1 LLDVKKPFKKVKFR
15 ISPLR
20 SIFAGLI
27 NMYLLN
33 FKISRPSVVVALL
46 ACLLLIAG
54 CSSKFRKIQKNEDWR
69 VKFEAAMTYYEK
81 KDYYRAA
88 LLFEDIRPIVRGLP
102 EGEEVEFY
110 LAYCQYNEK
119 TFLLASESFKSFYEI
134 YGRSPKAEEAQYMY
148 AYSLYA
154 GSPPSNLDQRS
165 GVEAM
170 DAMQTFVNRYPSSEF
185 TQKAIEIIATC
196 QEKLEEKGFENAR
209 QYLRVKNFKAAV
221 LALKNFTQD
230 FPDSRYLEEALYLRI
245 DAQHQLAQKSLPS
258 LQEER
263 YKLVTEMYLEFLDN
277 YPQSKFLKDAE
288 RLYADSLEKLN
299 QFKKNKPV

>member
-1 LLDVKKPFKKVKFR
+1 
-15 ISPLR
+15 
-20 SIFAGLI
+20 
-27 NMYLLN
+27 M
-33 FKISRPSVVVALL
+33 
-46 ACLLLIAG
+46 LLLVFAG

-69 VKFEAAMTYYEK
+69 VKFEAALTYYEK

-119 TFLLASESFKSFYEI
+119 TYLLASESFKSFFEI
-134 YGRSPKAEEAQYMY
+134 YGRSSRAEEAHYMY
-148 AYSLYA
+148 AYSLYV

-170 DAMQTFVNRYPSSEF
+170 DAMQNFINRYPSSEF
-185 TQKAIEIIATC
+185 TIKAIDVINTC
-196 QEKLEEKGFENAR
+196 QEKLEVKGFENAR
-209 QYLRVKNFKAAV
+209 QYLKVRNFKAAV
-221 LALKNFTQD
+221 LALKNFTED
-230 FPDSRYLEEALYLRI
+230 FPDSRFLEEALYLRI
-245 DAQHQLAQKSLPS
+245 DAQYQLAQKSLPT

-263 YKLVTEMYLEFLDN
+263 YKTVVSMYLEYLDA
-277 YPQSKFLKDAE
+277 YPQSKFIREAE
-288 RLYADSLEKLN
+288 KLYADSQEKVN

>member
-1 LLDVKKPFKKVKFR
+1 MLIDSSRNFR
-15 ISPLR
+15 TLS
-20 SIFAGLI
+20 ATA
-27 NMYLLN
+27 
-33 FKISRPSVVVALL
+33 SVLVILFL
-46 ACLLLIAG
+46 AS

-81 KDYYRAA
+81 KDFYRAA

-110 LAYCQYNEK
+110 LAYCQYNEN

-134 YGRSPKAEEAQYMY
+134 YGRSPKAEEAHYMY
-148 AYSLYA
+148 AYSLFA
-154 GSPPSNLDQRS
+154 GSPPANLDQRS

-170 DAMQTFVNRYPSSEF
+170 DAMQTFVNRYPGSEF
-185 TQKAIEIIATC
+185 TPKAIDVITTC
-196 QEKLEEKGFENAR
+196 QQKLEIKGFENAR
-209 QYLRVKNFKAAV
+209 QYLKVRNYKAAV

-230 FPDSRYLEEALYLRI
+230 FPDSKYLEEALYLRI

-263 YKLVTEMYLEFLDN
+263 YKSVVDMYLEYLDN
-277 YPQSKFLKDAE
+277 YPESKFLREAE
-288 RLYADSLEKLN
+288 KRYVDSQEKLN